1 MGFGESPIWDWKKE
15 PVPDSA
21 PSAQNTARGP
31 VIRIR
36 AQTGNEWLESSIRA
50 EWRIPG

>member
-1 MGFGESPIWDWKKE
+1 MGSGESPIWSWKTG
-15 PVPDSA
+15 PALDSA

-36 AQTGNEWLESSIRA
+36 AQTGNEWLESSIRG
-50 EWRIPG
+50 EWRMPG